1 MSSGF
6 SGGVPDFFSAGRR
19 STVMPTNMNSG
30 YDTRLNPQQ
39 QFSFR
44 SPLSGILPDP
54 AAQIHRTDLIGKRSL
69 AEFQQQQS
77 FLQQQQN
84 QQGLGFY
91 LRNVKPRPNYQHASP
106 ISPLS
111 PVDFSSVPS
120 ISPEVSSGSS
130 VSNSINSRYGLP
142 ILQQHRPQSLTLSN
156 RNVNNAS
163 TRISLPNLAVLQNKG
178 FGSPGV
184 SLLGPGL
191 QVSAEESEKNMMNHR
206 LQELEKQ
213 LLGDEEDG
221 EAVSVVT
228 NSEWSETIQS
238 LMGPTQKPIS
248 PSPTSSS
255 SSCSS
260 TSASPALPCPKQ
272 MLIDAAVAI
281 SEGKPEAAAELL
293 TRLQQVANAGG
304 TSEQRLT
311 SYMFSALNSRVNP
324 TEHPPP
330 VSDLYGKEH
339 AASTQ
344 MLYDVSP
351 CFKLGFM
358 AANLAILEATLEQG
372 YDKIHVLDFDI
383 GQGGQYV
390 HLLHALAAK
399 KKKLDNKPFA
409 TLRIT
414 TFTDF
419 ATAGEEKL
427 KIVGEG
433 LKALANRI
441 GVSLN
446 FHVRNFNISD
456 LTHEKLEVQSTEAL
470 AVNFAFKLY
479 KLPDESVT
487 TENLRDELL
496 RRVKGLSPTVMTVV
510 EQEMNTNTAP
520 LIPRVRETYEYYG
533 ALFDS
538 LDATVSRESPE
549 RVRIQS
555 GLGRKIGNS
564 VACEGRDRVER
575 CEVFGKWRARMS
587 MAGFKPRAMSQPA
600 AESLRSKLNSGTR
613 GNPGFTVNEESG
625 GICFGWMGRTLTVAS
640 AWC

>member
-130 VSNSINSRYGLP
+130 VSNSVNSRYGLP

-156 RNVNNAS
+156 RNVNNVS

-184 SLLGPGL
+184 SLSSPAL

-272 MLIDAAVAI
+272 TLIDAAVAI
-281 SEGKPEAAAELL
+281 SEGKPEAATELL
-293 TRLQQVANAGG
+293 TRLQQVANACGS
-304 TSEQRLT
+304 SEQRLT
-311 SYMFSALNSRVNP
+311 SYMLSALNSRVNP

-330 VSDLYGKEH
+330 VSELYGKEH

-409 TLRIT
+409 TLKIT

-446 FHVRNFNISD
+446 FHVRNFNIND

-479 KLPDESVT
+479 KMPDESVT

-496 RRVKGLSPTVMTVV
+496 RRVKGSP
-510 EQEMNTNTAP
+510 
-520 LIPRVRETYEYYG
+520 R
-533 ALFDS
+533 
-538 LDATVSRESPE
+538 RESPE
-549 RVRIQS
+549 RVRIES

-587 MAGFKPRAMSQPA
+587 MAGFKPRGMSQPA